1 MRFLSLS
8 IFLLFATHFTFAQS
22 RRTIKE
28 MKIRKVEI
36 QQHEFKKDKFE
47 QVRNAVSEYDNH
59 GNLIKEIEYNSD
71 STFKTFETYIFDR
84 NNNEI
89 EHITFDKFG
98 KMTQKTTSKYD
109 NLDDKKQELIYN
121 ASNELQERVEF
132 VYDNFG
138 QKTEEN
144 SYNKE
149 GVLKEK
155 ITFKYDRKGSLI
167 ERSIFDENQKLIYS
181 RKYTYFYN

>member
-1 MRFLSLS
+1 MKILILP
-8 IFLLFATHFTFAQS
+8 IVMLFVCNFSFAQS
-22 RRTIKE
+22 RRTIRE

-36 QQHEFKKDKFE
+36 QQHELKKDNFE
-47 QVRNAVSEYDNH
+47 QVRNAISEYDKH

-71 STFKTFETYIFDR
+71 STFKTFETYVFDR

-98 KMTQKTTSKYD
+98 KVTQKITSKYD
-109 NLDDKKQELIYN
+109 NLDDKKEELIYN
-121 ASNELQERVEF
+121 SNNELQERIEF
-132 VYDNFG
+132 VYDHFG

-155 ITFKYDRKGSLI
+155 IVFKYDRKGSLI

-181 RKYTYFYN
+181 RKYTYYYN